1 MLYISFDYRVC
12 EVMFNN
18 KITMWTLN
26 FHDMFLLK
34 WQYSSVTLE
43 KKRQFVKTKSGM
55 GVKLLIGRYDE
66 EP

>member
-1 MLYISFDYRVC
+1 
-12 EVMFNN
+12 MFNK
-18 KITMWTLN
+18 KITLWTLH
-26 FHDMFLLK
+26 FHDAFLHE
-34 WQYSSVTLE
+34 WRYSSVTLE